1 MALIVNLFGSPSA
14 GKSTQAAGLFYKLK
28 MRGIQCELI
37 TEKAKDLTWEQ
48 NFTALNHQLFVSG
61 NQVYRQERVE
71 NKVDVVITDSP
82 ILLGLFYNT
91 DPNQETKK
99 LLEKLLLSIFKRKD
113 NINVW
118 INRKHNYNTVGRNQN
133 EEEATAISEKISKF
147 LDYHKIPVITIDGTV
162 KGLEE
167 IFNLV
172 LRTLNE

>member
-99 LLEKLLLSIFKRKD
+99 LLEKLLLSVFKNKD

-118 INRKHNYNTVGRNQN
+118 INRKHNYNAIGRNQN
-133 EEEATAISEKISKF
+133 EEESNAISQKISKF

-172 LRTLNE
+172 LRTLNK